1 MKHIFLIFT
10 LTVLY
15 ILTIIIHCVV
25 LLGYINF
32 STVLFKSTSLK
43 KNGLVTLFF
52 SSFSVCFPADVVT
65 GEKCSCH
72 LLVSGDTDVLWVH
85 TEPCFHC
92 GSVLR
97 INHKCLML
105 DVKHQTFQAVSFITC
120 RLIKMMS
127 W

>member
-25 LLGYINF
+25 LFGYINF

-43 KNGLVTLFF
+43 KWSCDFILFIICLC
-52 SSFSVCFPADVVT
+52 VFPADVVT
-65 GEKCSCH
+65 GKKCSCH

-85 TEPCFHC
+85 TEPSFHC

-105 DVKHQTFQAVSFITC
+105 DVQHQTFQAVSFITC